1 MNLPNRLTLLRI
13 LLSLLLIFVLLAP
26 GLGAKVLA
34 LAIFVAAS
42 LTDLWDGR
50 FARRRGLVTDFGI
63 LMDPIADKILVLSA
77 FVAFVQLQVAP
88 AWMVVLIAAR
98 EFLVTGVRLFAL
110 GKGHLLP
117 AEASGKHKTAS
128 QMVAISLTLLFLI
141 VREMVPAAS
150 QYAQWV
156 GWGGQAVWG
165 LIFLT
170 VVLTLTSGIS
180 FLWRHRNLVL
190 GL

>member
-1 MNLPNRLTLLRI
+1 MNLPNRLTLFRIVLSFLLI
-13 LLSLLLIFVLLAP
+13 LLLLLP
-26 GLGAKVLA
+26 GLSSKVAA
-34 LAIFVAAS
+34 LGVFVMAS

-50 FARRRGLVTDFGI
+50 LARRRGWVTDFGI

-88 AWMVVLIAAR
+88 AWMVVLIATR

-117 AEASGKHKTAS
+117 AEAAGKHKTAS

-141 VREMVPAAS
+141 VREMVQVTSP
-150 QYAQWV
+150 YAQWV
-156 GWGGQAVWG
+156 GWGQQGVLG
-165 LIFLT
+165 LMFLT
-170 VVLTLTSGIS
+170 VILTLTSGIS
-180 FLWRHRNLVL
+180 FLWRHRKLIL
-190 GL
+190 SL